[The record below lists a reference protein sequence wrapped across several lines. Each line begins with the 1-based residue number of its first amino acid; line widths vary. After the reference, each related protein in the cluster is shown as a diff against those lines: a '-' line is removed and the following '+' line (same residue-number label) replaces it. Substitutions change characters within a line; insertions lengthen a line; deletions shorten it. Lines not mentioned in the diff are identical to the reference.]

1 MDKSKDHQMTIQ
13 VDIQKGTEHQYQTS
27 VSCPTCVQMTYGT
40 QLVLPPANGHC
51 GVLQKNI
58 TAAL

>member
-1 MDKSKDHQMTIQ
+1 MTIQ
-13 VDIQKGTEHQYQTS
+13 VDIQKGTEHQDQTL

-40 QLVLPPANGHC
+40 QLALPPANGHY